1 MFDLTTYQKYLLT
14 AYFIGIIV
22 QVFALYILSQVYCN
36 EVDFGHSCAILYI
49 VFASIQFMLFLKV
62 IEEKS

>member
-1 MFDLTTYQKYLLT
+1 MFNLTTYQKYLLV

-22 QVFALYILSQVYCN
+22 QVFALYILAQIYCN
-36 EVDFGHSCAILYI
+36 ELDFGHSCAILYI
-49 VFASIQFMLFLKV
+49 VFASIQFVLFLKI